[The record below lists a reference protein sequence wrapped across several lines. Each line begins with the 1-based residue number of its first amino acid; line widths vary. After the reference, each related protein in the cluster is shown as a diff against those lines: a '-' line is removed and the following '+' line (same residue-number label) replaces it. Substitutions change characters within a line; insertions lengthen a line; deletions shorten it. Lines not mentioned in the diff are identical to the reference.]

1 MPINMPNLQAPPV
14 VHINAT
20 DLACTMATVMSER
33 ERYKKPRDIIEHAK
47 KYGAYDFH
55 GTLDTGQAD
64 KWVKTMEQVFTML
77 QLSDEEKVNNIY
89 GLMFNK
95 ANDWLTRVKNLHVE
109 IFTWKVFKEKF
120 NREYLTETF

>member
-1 MPINMPNLQAPPV
+1 
-14 VHINAT
+14 
-20 DLACTMATVMSER
+20 MSER

-77 QLSDEEKVNNIY
+77 QLSDEEKVNNVY
-89 GLMFNK
+89 SFMFNK
-95 ANDWLTRVKNLHVE
+95 VDNWLTRLKNLCGEVFIWQE
-109 IFTWKVFKEKF
+109 FKEEF
-120 NREYLTETF
+120 NREYLTETFLK